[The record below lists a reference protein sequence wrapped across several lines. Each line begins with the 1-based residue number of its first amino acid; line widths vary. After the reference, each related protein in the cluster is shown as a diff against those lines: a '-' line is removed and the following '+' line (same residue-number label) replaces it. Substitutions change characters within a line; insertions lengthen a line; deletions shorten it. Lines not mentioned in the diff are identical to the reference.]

1 MRSLIFLS
9 LLACALCAESTKP
22 LAGYRPLFNGKNL
35 DGWETR
41 GQGQWTVLSDGTLV
55 AQRVWDRMMLSP
67 EKKTFASD
75 KEFKQWLDN
84 QAWLYT
90 KQEFGDFDLHVEFWT
105 KTTGNSGISIRDSSR
120 GEFGIATPPDFRKTP
135 SKLGYEI
142 QINNR
147 YPDPTST
154 GSVYTFNT
162 APKDAMKED
171 DWNTFDI
178 EVRKETIRV
187 KLNGKLVSDI
197 KCDPKRP
204 VRGPIGLQL
213 HDQFS
218 LTMFRN
224 VWIRDR

>member
-1 MRSLIFLS
+1 MRHFTALFLFTCV
-9 LLACALCAESTKP
+9 LFAEP
-22 LAGYRPLFNGKNL
+22 ARIPAGYHALFNGKNL
-35 DGWETR
+35 EGWESR
-41 GQGQWTVLSDGTLV
+41 GDGQWTVLSDGTLV

-67 EKKTFASD
+67 DKKAFASD

-105 KTTGNSGISIRDSSR
+105 KTSGNSGISLRDPSR
-120 GEFGIATPPDFRKTP
+120 GEFGISKPPDFRKTP

-142 QINNR
+142 QINNK

-171 DWNTFDI
+171 NWNTFDI

-187 KLNGKLVSDI
+187 KLNGTLVSDV

-224 VWIRDR
+224 LWIKER